1 LQLDLVAFTE
11 LSQSISA
18 LEVARMLHQF
28 FSAFDTE
35 VQRLNLFKMDT
46 IGDSYIV
53 AGWLPAQDARG
64 SVSRV
69 AAVCHRALYLAGV
82 MHEIV
87 GMYETP
93 QCGHRSRRVSARIG
107 IGIGEVVLG
116 ALGSLQ
122 TRMHLCGQGLREA
135 EALEERAA
143 PGTVCVS
150 HRFLSALSGQ
160 DSPGALLS
168 EAGGDGAEAP
178 LGWDMLQVIDET
190 AGEGSGSDAA
200 SGRARAHRGA
210 PRAYLLQKGQ
220 A

>member
-1 LQLDLVAFTE
+1 MVGEDVLEFHAGIYRQPVALDPAF
-11 LSQSISA
+11 
-18 LEVARMLHQF
+18 
-28 FSAFDTE
+28 
-35 VQRLNLFKMDT
+35 
-46 IGDSYIV
+46 GD
-53 AGWLPAQDARG
+53 GR
-64 SVSRV
+64 
-69 AAVCHRALYLAGV
+69 
-82 MHEIV
+82 
-87 GMYETP
+87 
-93 QCGHRSRRVSARIG
+93 SARPDR
-107 IGIGEVVLG
+107 IGEVVLG